1 MRTWWLVLL
10 LAGLLSAQED
20 GPAKKK
26 RAPTA
31 FDTPPPGTWG
41 GPGVRAR
48 YAESLARA
56 KQALTRNLGD
66 ADALER
72 TFELCQQLGRTS
84 LVTELAR
91 KAVKAEG
98 IDGAARLRNRG
109 ILGVC
114 LVNKA
119 NSMGSRGIVWRFG
132 ANGAVLESGRT
143 VSDEQKKIF
152 NEAIEHLRAAAKR
165 DQSRPALRY
174 ALAEALEALEEKG
187 KSNEADR
194 LREQADVLAAR
205 TGASSVAIG
214 PYAEQ
219 AETLIEQAMEAEQKK
234 QPPDHVR
241 ALELRKQAL
250 VLSFCRDTI
259 PFDYTVSLYGPVSLL
274 ADRTL
279 VVDFLTRT
287 FTNSMGETGVVAPK
301 YHGAGY
307 KRHFALVEALGKEQ
321 TSGADAVLLAL
332 VRGTKI
338 EGLPIPQ
345 KAQAT
350 LAADG
355 HKSAHAG
362 LPLLLAKAL
371 YAQETDRFPPPGQ
384 RMLIDLAVR
393 RQVKQA
399 APVLAAALPR
409 DVDLRWPR
417 GIALAIGRLG
427 TAEDADALL
436 KIAND
441 SRRDICFRRAAA
453 RGAVL
458 LAPERATELKDTAD
472 LAIAIAAARFEL
484 TPDDDSR
491 GRILNGL
498 EEDLEIDEAARYC
511 AELGIVEAR
520 PALEEFL
527 RTYGTK
533 RDHAARLVVEHALQ
547 KLRSLSE

>member
-10 LAGLLSAQED
+10 LAGLISAQAD
-20 GPAKKK
+20 GPAKKR
-26 RAPTA
+26 RAPTV

-56 KQALTRNLGD
+56 KLALTRNLGD

-72 TFELCQQLGRTS
+72 TLELGQQLGQTR
-84 LVTELAR
+84 LLLEIAR
-91 KAVKAEG
+91 AAYKAEG
-98 IDGAARLRNRG
+98 IDDAARLRNRG
-109 ILGVC
+109 ILGIC
-114 LVNKA
+114 LVEKA

-174 ALAEALEALEEKG
+174 ALAEALEALAAGG
-187 KSNEADR
+187 KSVEADR

-219 AETLIEQAMEAEQKK
+219 AETLIEQAMEAEQK
-234 QPPDHVR
+234 QESPDHVR

-259 PFDYTVSLYGPVSLL
+259 PFDYAVSLYGPVSLL
-274 ADRTL
+274 ADRSL

-287 FTNSMGETGVVAPK
+287 FTNSKGETGVVAPK

-307 KRHFALVEALGKEQ
+307 ARQIALIEALGKEQ
-321 TSGADAVLLAL
+321 SSGADAVLLAL
-332 VRGTKI
+332 VRGAKVTGYSI
-338 EGLPIPQ
+338 HQ
-345 KAQAT
+345 RAQST
-350 LAADG
+350 LAAQH

-371 YAQETDRFPPPGQ
+371 YAQETDRFPAQGQ
-384 RMLIDLAVR
+384 RMLIDLAVSM
-393 RQVKQA
+393 QVNQA

-417 GIALAIGRLG
+417 GIALALGRLG

-441 SRRDICFRRAAA
+441 TRRDIYFRRAAA

-458 LAPERATELKDTAD
+458 LAPERAMELKDAAD

-484 TPDDDSR
+484 APDDDSR

-520 PALEEFL
+520 PALEKFL
-527 RTYGTK
+527 RTYGEK
-533 RDHAARLVVEHALQ
+533 RDHAARLVVEAALR
-547 KLRSLSE
+547 KLSAAH